1 MHQVVASLW
10 QKLSFGNNHSVGKE
24 EIRSDTVSTIARVYE
39 KARNALEYRADHLVR
54 RAAIERMLR
63 RQVLLYDNA
72 DQVAT
77 ELMTELKWAK
87 YISAIELEQGNANK
101 LRGII
106 EKYWSF
112 LHSSQVSGDWLTG
125 VLSAEIDEIF
135 TLNNDY
141 QIFTNFAFQ
150 TIKQKVSSKVFE
162 VENFDLVL
170 FSAVDRV
177 ISQSDEAQVSYHILK
192 LCHGDILSTYKLYKT
207 SINHS
212 LKNKTSGYVRSQQA
226 PIVLLRDMYFYN
238 PIRFREVMTNQDSFI
253 NYSHTVLI
261 DQLKQTDSRIQTA
274 AFRSVVYVFLTKML
288 VGLLLEIPVDKL
300 LYGHL
305 NYFALLIN
313 LLVPPLVMMLM
324 AQNVSLPNSSEQK
337 ILSDKAWQIISDFD
351 SLKNDRD
358 LFRVYSQYGWS
369 YYLFSG
375 LYTIVF
381 VAIFVVLFYVLSK
394 LRISF
399 VSQGLFVFFLC
410 LVSFFAY
417 RIRQIANLYYYN
429 PTRRGGALGE
439 MFMLPIVV
447 VGGYLSRGISYLNV
461 IAFVFDFILEAPI
474 KILLRFLDH
483 WAQFLSLKRDEVVG

>member
-162 VENFDLVL
+162 V
-170 FSAVDRV
+170 
-177 ISQSDEAQVSYHILK
+177 
-192 LCHGDILSTYKLYKT
+192 
-207 SINHS
+207 
-212 LKNKTSGYVRSQQA
+212 
-226 PIVLLRDMYFYN
+226 
-238 PIRFREVMTNQDSFI
+238 
-253 NYSHTVLI
+253 
-261 DQLKQTDSRIQTA
+261 
-274 AFRSVVYVFLTKML
+274 
-288 VGLLLEIPVDKL
+288 
-300 LYGHL
+300 
-305 NYFALLIN
+305 
-313 LLVPPLVMMLM
+313 
-324 AQNVSLPNSSEQK
+324 
-337 ILSDKAWQIISDFD
+337 
-351 SLKNDRD
+351 
-358 LFRVYSQYGWS
+358 
-369 YYLFSG
+369 
-375 LYTIVF
+375 
-381 VAIFVVLFYVLSK
+381 
-394 LRISF
+394 
-399 VSQGLFVFFLC
+399 
-410 LVSFFAY
+410 
-417 RIRQIANLYYYN
+417 
-429 PTRRGGALGE
+429 
-439 MFMLPIVV
+439 
-447 VGGYLSRGISYLNV
+447 
-461 IAFVFDFILEAPI
+461 
-474 KILLRFLDH
+474 
-483 WAQFLSLKRDEVVG
+483 